1 MKGYSMQKIDHKLF
15 INILKANGIT
25 QKAFAEYAKI
35 PYDTVTGW
43 KKKGKVPAY
52 AMVIVKD
59 MAYRMRLDEQVRQT
73 LQRRH
78 KRECIEVVGLKP
90 DEQKRIEATFWGSNY
105 TAGEIIENAKKGDQN
120 TLKHLKENVP
130 KGLFEKALQAQV
142 KHYA

>member
-1 MKGYSMQKIDHKLF
+1 MQKIDHKLF

-43 KKKGKVPAY
+43 KKKGKVPTY

-59 MAYRMRLDEQVRQT
+59 MAYRMQLDEQVRRQ

-78 KRECIEVVGLKP
+78 KRERMEVIGLQP
-90 DEQKRIEATFWGSNY
+90 DEQKRIEAAFWGSNY
-105 TAGEIIENAKKGDQN
+105 TAGEIIENVRRADKT
-120 TLKHLKENVP
+120 TLKRLKENLPELLQRKVM
-130 KGLFEKALQAQV
+130 QAQV
-142 KHYA
+142 KHRA